1 MPSDKLQR
9 HVLIRKTVYNR
20 PHPVAQS
27 SVQLW
32 ESLAEELVSIIGE
45 GGFQSLYIR
54 SIHLNSK
61 AFPWMA
67 IEHSSLQ
74 MASRFANLKKC
85 FEGQPEKNI
94 CDANCALLITF
105 IDILAL
111 LIGELL
117 TARILHSAWG
127 DDASTSSI
135 QESQL

>member
-1 MPSDKLQR
+1 MPDDKLQR
-9 HVLIRKTVYNR
+9 HALIRKTVHNR
-20 PHPVAQS
+20 PNPVVQS

-32 ESLAEELVSIIGE
+32 ESLAEELVTIIGE

-74 MASRFANLKKC
+74 TTTRFTNLKKC
-85 FEGQPEKNI
+85 FEGQVEKNI
-94 CDANCALLITF
+94 CNANYALLITF

-127 DDASTSSI
+127 DDASTSAI
-135 QESQL
+135 QESH